1 MMNEY
6 LIPIIP
12 FHEQIISHGKGSYI
26 YDEKGK
32 KYLDLNSGQFCTILG
47 HANPDLVKRVTEIS
61 NTISHT
67 SSGMISEQVLRTAK
81 KLNEIS
87 GKLDARS
94 ILLSTGA
101 EAVEFAIR
109 YAKHLTGREGLVCFE
124 KGYHGLTLGTQSI
137 TFGGRYAKP
146 AIEEIYSVPV
156 PNEET
161 EEQCIE
167 QFEQTIRNNGDKIA
181 AVVMEPIVSVGG
193 MLYPAGTYFAAVK
206 SICERHDILLIFD
219 ESQTGFGRTGSWFCY
234 QEFDVLPDMVVCSK
248 GIGMGYPVSAVLFQ
262 GKLLDRPMTMTHY
275 SSHQND
281 PFAAGI
287 VEFGIDYIMEKGLLE
302 SNREKGKLFLE
313 KLTKLSENCAMY
325 QKPRGHGMML
335 GLDISI
341 PGVDNYRTIYQEIYT
356 QAAEMGVLLQGT
368 DGGRVLRFLPDY
380 LLTCEDMDVC
390 VDVLE
395 RIKI

>member
-1 MMNEY
+1 MNEY

-12 FHEQIISHGKGSYI
+12 FHEQIISRGKGSYI
-26 YDEKGK
+26 YDEKGRQ
-32 KYLDLNSGQFCTILG
+32 YLDLNSGQFCTILG
-47 HANPDLVKRVTEIS
+47 HANPDLVERVTEIS
-61 NTISHT
+61 QTISHT

-87 GKLDARS
+87 GKLDGRS

-156 PNEET
+156 PYEET

-193 MLYPAGTYFAAVK
+193 MLYPSGTYFAKVK
-206 SICERHDILLIFD
+206 SICERYDILLIFD

-234 QEFDVLPDMVVCSK
+234 QEFDVIPDMVVCSK

-262 GKLLDRPMTMTHY
+262 GKLADKPMTMTHY

-287 VEFGIDYIMEKGLLE
+287 VEFGIDYIMENNLLE
-302 SNREKGKLFLE
+302 SNKKKGKIFLE
-313 KLTKLSENCAMY
+313 KLTKLSQNCERY
-325 QKPRGHGMML
+325 QNPRGHGMML

-341 PGVDNYRTIYQEIYT
+341 PGVDNYRGIYQEIYT
-356 QAAEMGVLLQGT
+356 QAAKMGVLLQGT

-380 LLTCEDMDVC
+380 LLSCEDMDVC